1 MTQSTPVPR
10 GNEDSS
16 SGSIKGL
23 RSELSLL
30 VEVLKAIKAHINDKR
45 N

>member
-1 MTQSTPVPR
+1 MAQSTPAPR
-10 GNEDSS
+10 ANEEKS

-30 VEVLKAIKAHINDKR
+30 VEVLRAIKAHFNDKR
-45 N
+45 T